1 MTDPQKP
8 EMNFEAW
15 GIDWPSP
22 EDEVVPFQDV
32 VVGNATDLDEAFHQA
47 EDQPH
52 ESPPSVSMLIEGL
65 LFLGDRLVNFAMAG
79 RIIPA
84 LDATVFDQAIGGL
97 NRRYRAQ
104 NRPYWIRRRDDG
116 YEMALLPRFGSVEER
131 LRGEPRSMRLE
142 GPLLD
147 TLALVAFRQPVTR
160 AAIEALK
167 GSDAGGVLRQ
177 LTRLGLISQQSGS
190 KGGYKTTPA
199 FLRVFQIDRI
209 EDLPRPVDL
218 EGA

>member
-1 MTDPQKP
+1 MTNPKVPGMD
-8 EMNFEAW
+8 FEAW
-15 GIDWPSP
+15 GIDWPP
-22 EDEVVPFQDV
+22 PDDEVVPLQAVD
-32 VVGNATDLDEAFHQA
+32 GNAPEPDEGFQETEEPA
-47 EDQPH
+47 P
-52 ESPPSVSMLIEGL
+52 ESPPSVAMLIEGL

-79 RIIPA
+79 RVIPA
-84 LDATVFDQAIGGL
+84 LEASVFEQAIGGL

-116 YEMALLPRFGSVEER
+116 YEMALLPRFGNIEER
-131 LRGEPRSMRLE
+131 LRGEPRSMRIE
-142 GPLLD
+142 GALLD
-147 TLALVAFRQPVTR
+147 TLAIVAFRQPVTR

>member
-1 MTDPQKP
+1 MTNPQVP
-8 EMNFEAW
+8 GMDFEAW
-15 GIDWPSP
+15 GIDWPP
-22 EDEVVPFQDV
+22 PDDEVVPLQA
-32 VVGNATDLDEAFHQA
+32 VVGNAPEPDEGFQETEEPA
-47 EDQPH
+47 P
-52 ESPPSVSMLIEGL
+52 ESPPSVAMLIEGL

-79 RIIPA
+79 RVIPA
-84 LDATVFDQAIGGL
+84 LEASVFEQAIGGL

-116 YEMALLPRFGSVEER
+116 YEMALLPRFGNIEER
-131 LRGEPRSMRLE
+131 LRGEPRSMRIE
-142 GPLLD
+142 GALLD
-147 TLALVAFRQPVTR
+147 TLAIVAFRQPVTR

-209 EDLPRPVDL
+209 EDLPRPVAL
-218 EGA
+218 GGA